1 MKKSK
6 LSIAIII
13 LAVVILAVT
22 IFAVD
27 GPENILLAAHS
38 FDADNR
44 PLSTYE
50 YRDIRPI
57 HIIGTMLP

>member
-27 GPENILLAAHS
+27 GPENILLAIS
-38 FDADNR
+38 
-44 PLSTYE
+44 SV
-50 YRDIRPI
+50 
-57 HIIGTMLP
+57 